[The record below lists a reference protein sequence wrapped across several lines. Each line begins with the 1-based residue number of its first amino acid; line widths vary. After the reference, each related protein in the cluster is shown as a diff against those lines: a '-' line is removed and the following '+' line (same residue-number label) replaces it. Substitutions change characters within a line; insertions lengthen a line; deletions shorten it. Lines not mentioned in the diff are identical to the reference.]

1 MNMRP
6 LLALCGA
13 TALAVMSTGSAA
25 AQDNRDPQQSGV
37 EVLARG
43 PVHEAYAQPAE
54 SRPEAGPVISKQ
66 PPAAIDE
73 MPPEQKPEGD
83 DVEWIAGYWAWDDDS
98 RDFIWISGFWRD
110 APPGRNWMPGHW
122 QQVDQGWQWVSG
134 FWAREN
140 TEQVEY
146 LPPPPET
153 VERGPATPAPEVNAT
168 YVPGIWMWNDAR
180 YLWRPGFWLPFR
192 PGWVWVP
199 AHYVWT
205 PVGFIFVEGYWD
217 MPLHERG
224 LLFSPVRFARGVV
237 DERFV
242 YVPQYVVQ
250 TDFLM
255 TALFVRPAFRDYFF
269 GDYFDRVYVDR
280 GFVPWVDYRPFRN
293 ASLVDANFTY
303 YRQRFGGQAWAQNLQ
318 SIYQGRIRGDIPRP
332 PQTLAQQT
340 QVVNNLRQKNVT
352 INNVTVNN
360 MQLVSAVAPI
370 SQMNNTTVTAMAN
383 LAGKTDARADVRQV
397 KLSPVSKEQRAA
409 TQQVARQ
416 YHEVAQKRQH
426 AGARLAAEAP
436 KAKGQQPRAVKLDLP
451 PPPARTKNPMTGVT
465 PPKEK
470 RAREVPPAPQL
481 PKPGRTTPGA
491 QEEPKGKTDL
501 PPTPRGKDEPPPAPK
516 KVEPPTRPKDVEP
529 PAPPAPKKV
538 EPPARPKDVEP
549 PAPPAPKKAEPPAPP
564 APKKA
569 EPPPRPKD
577 VEPAPPRPRKDEEPP
592 LPKQKKDD
600 RPPAAAPPPPPPV
613 APPQPP
619 APQPAPRPKDKKDKD
634 KD

>member
-13 TALAVMSTGSAA
+13 TALAVMSAGSAA

-37 EVLARG
+37 EVLTRG

-54 SRPEAGPVISKQ
+54 PRPEASPVISKQ
-66 PPAAIDE
+66 PPAPIDE

-83 DVEWIAGYWAWDDDS
+83 DVVWIAGYWAWDDDS

-110 APPGRNWMPGHW
+110 APPSRNWVPGHW

-134 FWAREN
+134 FWARED

-146 LPPPPET
+146 LPPPPENI
-153 VERGPATPAPEVNAT
+153 ERGPSTPVPDQNAT

-180 YLWRPGFWLPFR
+180 YAWRPGFWLPFR

-237 DERFV
+237 VDRFV

-255 TALFVRPAFRDYFF
+255 TALFVRPAFREYFF
-269 GDYFDRVYVDR
+269 GDYFDRAYVDR

-293 ASLVDANFTY
+293 ANVMDVNLTY
-303 YRQRFGGQAWAQNLQ
+303 YRNRLGGQAWAQNLQ
-318 SIYQGRIRGDIPRP
+318 SIYQGRLRGDIPRP
-332 PQTLAQQT
+332 PQTLAQQA
-340 QVVNNLRQKNVT
+340 QVINNLKQKNVT

-360 MQLVSAVAPI
+360 LQLVSAVAPI

-383 LAGKTDARADVRQV
+383 LAGKTDARAEVRQV
-397 KLSPVSKEQRAA
+397 KLSEVSKEQRAA
-409 TQQVARQ
+409 LQQVSRQ
-416 YHEVAQKRQH
+416 YHEVSQKRQQ
-426 AGARLAAEAP
+426 AEARLIAEAP
-436 KAKGQQPRAVKLDLP
+436 KVKGQQPRAVKLDLP
-451 PPPARTKNPMTGVT
+451 PPPARTKNPMTGLT
-465 PPKEK
+465 PPAAK
-470 RAREVPPAPQL
+470 RAREVPPAPPL
-481 PKPGRTTPGA
+481 PKPARTAPGA
-491 QEEPKGKTDL
+491 QEEPVPPKGKSDL
-501 PPTPRGKDEPPPAPK
+501 PPTPKGKDEPPPAK
-516 KVEPPTRPKDVEP
+516 GKVEPPARPKDVEP

-549 PAPPAPKKAEPPAPP
+549 T
-564 APKKA
+564 
-569 EPPPRPKD
+569 
-577 VEPAPPRPRKDEEPP
+577 PPRPRKDEEPP

-600 RPPAAAPPPPPPV
+600 RPPAAAPAPPPPP
-613 APPQPP
+613 PPQPP
-619 APQPAPRPKDKKDKD
+619 AQPAPPRPKDKKDKD
-634 KD
+634 KDKD